1 MAEHY
6 LDASVTQP
14 YWDAT
19 VEPRL
24 VVQPGDTVVM
34 ECAEPCGQ
42 VTLEW
47 NSNDLQALDFEKVH
61 ALTGSIHIDGALPG
75 DALAIEI
82 LALEHQGW
90 GWTGHIPGFG
100 LLAEEFDFGFL
111 HHWRLEGECCDFGIA
126 GITLPYEPFPGC
138 LGVAPLAEQG
148 WLNTVP
154 PRQNGGNLDV
164 RDATVGSTVWLPVN
178 VPGALFAGGDCHAN
192 QGQGEVCG
200 TAIEAPMTMTL
211 RFNIARAANLSEM
224 RLQRSGPSAPMHHL
238 GSYITSA
245 HGPDL
250 MENAKQ
256 AIRYM
261 IEYLEEKFELSRS
274 QAYAL
279 CSCAVDLKIAE
290 IVDAPNWLVTASLPL
305 SIFPER

>member
-6 LDASVTQP
+6 LDASVSQP
-14 YWDAT
+14 FWDAQ

-24 VVQPGDTVVM
+24 VIQAGDTVVM

-42 VTLEW
+42 VTPEW
-47 NSNDLQALDFEKVH
+47 DSEAIGQLDFSKVH
-61 ALTGSIHIDGALPG
+61 ALTGSIYVDGAEPG
-75 DALAIEI
+75 DALALEI

-90 GWTGHIPGFG
+90 GWTGHIPNFG
-100 LLAEEFDFGFL
+100 LLADEYDFGFL
-111 HHWRLEGECCDFGIA
+111 HHWRLESEQCHLGEA
-126 GITLPYEPFPGC
+126 GVILPYEPFPGC
-138 LGVAPLAEQG
+138 LGVAPAPELG
-148 WLNTVP
+148 RMNTVP
-154 PRQNGGNLDV
+154 PRQNGGNLDC
-164 RDATVGSTVWLPVN
+164 RDATVGATVWLPVN

-200 TAIEAPMTMTL
+200 TAIEAPMNMTI
-211 RFNIARAANLSEM
+211 RFDLVRGAQLAEM
-224 RLQRSGPSAPMHHL
+224 RLQRGGGNAIMHER

-250 MENAKQ
+250 MENACN

-261 IEYLEEKFELSRS
+261 IEHLGREYGLAPSL
-274 QAYAL
+274 AYCL
-279 CSCAVDLKIAE
+279 CSTAVDLKIAE

-305 SIFPER
+305 GIFHG